1 MTDLTTSLLN
11 KAIHNLKT
19 VGLFPKKTLRQRHLY
34 TINYKDTDYF
44 YYYTTEPNHLVITF
58 KDGTV
63 YKPWVGPLLTTKE
76 IKSVSKIKAKTCIS
90 SSDNSVQLHEEIINI
105 DIQKGGSLRD
115 LEGYLKD
122 DNNLNTNPLYPNYK
136 YCLDISK
143 YGIQQ
148 YLIKNIDGRVYITF
162 NTICNCILDSYY
174 ENNNLYT
181 NYRPA
186 ATQILNMSSSTIK
199 SENERTE
206 RATQISLDLI
216 KCNFKSLLDNLKNVD
231 LENEEINK
239 ELIKSLTA
247 FNNSKLI
254 QGVLDGYKLRN
265 I

>member
-1 MTDLTTSLLN
+1 MTKLTIDILN
-11 KAIHNLKT
+11 RAIHNLRT

-34 TINYKDTDYF
+34 TINYKDIDYF
-44 YYYTTEPNHLVITF
+44 YYYTTEPNHLIITF

-63 YKPWVGPLLTTKE
+63 YKPWVGPLLTNKE
-76 IKSVSKIKAKTCIS
+76 IKSISRIKVRTCVSP
-90 SSDNSVQLHEEIINI
+90 SDNSIQLHEEIIDVVI
-105 DIQKGGSLRD
+105 HKGGSIKG

-148 YLIKNIDGRVYITF
+148 HLIKNVDGRVYITF
-162 NTICNCILDSYY
+162 NTNCNCILDSYY

-186 ATQILNMSSSTIK
+186 AVQILSMSSSNIK
-199 SENERTE
+199 SENE

-216 KCNFKSLLDNLKNVD
+216 KCNFKALLDNLKTVD

>member
-1 MTDLTTSLLN
+1 MTKLTTDILN
-11 KAIHNLKT
+11 RAIHNLRT

-34 TINYKDTDYF
+34 TINYKDIDYF
-44 YYYTTEPNHLVITF
+44 YYYTTEPNHLIITF

-63 YKPWVGPLLTTKE
+63 YKPWVGPLLTNKE
-76 IKSVSKIKAKTCIS
+76 IKSISRIKVRTCVSP
-90 SSDNSVQLHEEIINI
+90 SDNSIQLHEEII
-105 DIQKGGSLRD
+105 DVVIQKGGSIKG

-148 YLIKNIDGRVYITF
+148 HLIKNVDGRVYITF
-162 NTICNCILDSYY
+162 NTNCNCILDSYY

-186 ATQILNMSSSTIK
+186 AIQILSRSSYAIK
-199 SENERTE
+199 YENEKAE
-206 RATQISLDLI
+206 RSTQISLNLI
-216 KCNFKSLLDNLKNVD
+216 KCSFKTLLDNLKNVD
-231 LENEEINK
+231 LDNEEINK
-239 ELIKSLTA
+239 ELIRSITA

-265 I
+265 T